1 MVLDK
6 LQSGYL
12 ARNGQALRDIY
23 LGPGFT
29 NAEVQVELDRRGLKY
44 EHLDDGALVERTA
57 QAIHNGVVV
66 GWFQGRMEFG
76 PRALGNRSMI
86 ARATEASINKSLND
100 RLDRTEFMPFAPS
113 ALAEYADELFENV
126 EPGRH
131 TAEFMTITYDVKKH
145 WHDRIPAV
153 VHVDGT
159 ARPQLVRKDRNPLYW
174 RVIDRYRQLSGIP
187 LVLNT
192 SFNVHEEPI
201 VCQPKEAMQ
210 ALVDNRID
218 CLAIGNF
225 WADYQPGKA

>member
-1 MVLDK
+1 MVHDK
-6 LQSGYL
+6 LEPGYL
-12 ARNGQALRDIY
+12 ARNAQALRDVY

-29 NAEVQVELDRRGLKY
+29 NAEIQVELDRRGLKF
-44 EHLDDGALVERTA
+44 ERLEDDALVERAA
-57 QAIHNGVVV
+57 QAIHKGIVV

-86 ARATEASINKSLND
+86 ARATEAGINKSLND

-201 VCQPKEAMQ
+201 VCGPKEAVQ
-210 ALVDNRID
+210 ALVDNRVD
-218 CLAIGNF
+218 CLAIGPF
-225 WADYQPGKA
+225 WLVA